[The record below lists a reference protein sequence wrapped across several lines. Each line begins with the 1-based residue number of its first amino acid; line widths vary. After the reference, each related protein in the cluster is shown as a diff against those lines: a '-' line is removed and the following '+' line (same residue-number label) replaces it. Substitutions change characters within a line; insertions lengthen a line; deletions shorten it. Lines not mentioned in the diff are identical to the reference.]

1 MDDTDQALVA
11 ALRRN
16 ARLSL
21 SDLALSLGI
30 ARATVRARLERLV
43 ARGDIQGFTIVTRAD
58 VAQAPVRAMTTIAIE
73 GRGAERIVH
82 RLSGLREVE
91 AVHTTNGKWDV
102 VVEIATDTL
111 EALDRVLTEI
121 RRMEGVATSET
132 SLLLT
137 TRKGR

>member
-21 SDLALSLGI
+21 SDLAASLGI

-43 ARGDIQGFTIVTRAD
+43 ARGDIQGFTLVTRAD
-58 VAQAPVRAMTTIAIE
+58 VAQAPVRALTMIAIE
-73 GRGAERIVH
+73 GRGTERIVH
-82 RLSGLREVE
+82 RLGGLPQV
-91 AVHTTNGKWDV
+91 ATVHTTNGKWDLV
-102 VVEIATDTL
+102 AEIATDTL
-111 EALDRVLTEI
+111 EDLDRVLTEI
-121 RRMEGVATSET
+121 RRIEGVATSET
-132 SLLLT
+132 SLLLS

>member
-21 SDLALSLGI
+21 SDLAASLGL
-30 ARATVRARLERLV
+30 ARATVRARLDRLV

-58 VAQAPVRAMTTIAIE
+58 VAQAPVRALTMIAIE
-73 GRGAERIVH
+73 GRGTERIVH
-82 RLSGLREVE
+82 RLGGLPQV
-91 AVHTTNGKWDV
+91 ATVHTTNGKWDV
-102 VVEIATDTL
+102 VAEIATDTL
-111 EALDRVLTEI
+111 EDLDRVLTEI
-121 RRMEGVATSET
+121 RRIEGVATSET
-132 SLLLT
+132 SLLLS